1 MRLDRRTLAIIIF
14 ILAIMFSKDLLKGN
28 VKPLLKSIHLINM
41 FQRFGN
47 IGRRFNIRGLSMIT
61 RSFNSFKNIKLIENI
76 KKNHKKKTTHKKDNK
91 TQKKKVKK
99 N

>member
-1 MRLDRRTLAIIIF
+1 MKLDRRTLAIIIL
-14 ILAIMFSKDLLKGN
+14 ILAVIFSKDLLKGN
-28 VKPLLKSIHLINM
+28 VKPFLKSIQLLNM

-47 IGRRFNIRGLSMIT
+47 IGRRFNIRGLFMIT
-61 RSFNSFKNIKLIENI
+61 RGLNSFKNIKLIENM

>member
-1 MRLDRRTLAIIIF
+1 MRLDRRTLAIIIL
-14 ILAIMFSKDLLKGN
+14 ILAVIFSKDLLKGN

-61 RSFNSFKNIKLIENI
+61 RSLNSFKNIKLIENM

>member
-1 MRLDRRTLAIIIF
+1 MRLDRRTLAIIIL
-14 ILAIMFSKDLLKGN
+14 ILAVIFSKDLLKGN
-28 VKPLLKSIHLINM
+28 VKPLLKSIQLLNM

-61 RSFNSFKNIKLIENI
+61 RGLNTFKNIKLIENM

>member
-1 MRLDRRTLAIIIF
+1 MRLERRTLAIIIL
-14 ILAIMFSKDLLKGN
+14 ILAVIFSKDLLKGN
-28 VKPLLKSIHLINM
+28 VKPLLKSIQLLNM

-61 RSFNSFKNIKLIENI
+61 RGLNTFKNIKLIENM